1 VDDREVVAVVIEI
14 EASAGTVTES
24 VVVPEAAN

>member
-1 VDDREVVAVVIEI
+1 VDDRVVVAVVMEM
-14 EASAGTVTES
+14 EASAATLTES